1 MNSSRGHTVW
11 LIGLTLLVVIVLGL
25 IGASL
30 WVGWRLVPPARSAL
44 DRAIA
49 WTNDLGNEQLTFEF
63 PVSAEIPIAM
73 EVPFEDTF
81 QVPIEERVPFRTE
94 LAIDEVVEVPLSTP
108 LGTVN
113 LKIPVRMTVPVDLEV
128 PIELQVDVPVQTTI
142 YVSDSVPFSMVVPV
156 EIDLAETPFKSY
168 LDEVGAELERLRD
181 LLDGEWLPF
190 LPGPR

>member
-11 LIGLTLLVVIVLGL
+11 LIGLTLLVVIMLGL

-30 WVGWRLVPPARSAL
+30 WAAWRLVAPARAAL
-44 DRAIA
+44 DQAME
-49 WTNDLGNEQLTFEF
+49 WTNDLGNEQLTFQF

-81 QVPIEERVPFRTE
+81 RVPIEERVPFRTE
-94 LAIDEVVEVPLSTP
+94 IAIDEVVEVPLSTP

-113 LKIPVRMTVPVDLEV
+113 LKIPVRMTVPVELEV

-142 YVSDSVPFSMVVPV
+142 FVSDSVPFSMVVPV
-156 EIDLAETPFKSY
+156 EIDLAETPLKGY
-168 LDEVGAELERLRD
+168 LDEIGAELENLRD
-181 LLDGEWLPF
+181 LLDGQWLPF
-190 LPGPR
+190 LSGPR